1 MTIKHNFALAVK
13 AIIIK
18 DGKLLVLYR
27 SKKEMAKSMVNKR
40 EVCDLPGGGVR
51 FYETS
56 LEGLNREIF
65 EETGLTVKVLE
76 LFSFYD
82 ILRPNLHL
90 SIVTYL
96 CEYESGEISLSWEHD
111 KHEWIGKEDLKE
123 SDLPEWM
130 KRDFLKAF
138 HRYAA
143 ADK

>member
-1 MTIKHNFALAVK
+1 MTTKHNFALAVK

-18 DGKLLVLYR
+18 DEKLLVLYR

-40 EVCDLPGGGVR
+40 EVYDLPGGGVR

-56 LEGLNREIF
+56 LEGLKREIF
-65 EETGLTVKVLE
+65 EETGLSVKVLE

-96 CEYESGEISLSWEHD
+96 CEYESGEVFLSWEHD
-111 KHEWIGKEDLKE
+111 RYEWVSKEDVE
-123 SDLPEWM
+123 NGSMPDWM
-130 KRDFLKAF
+130 KRDFLKVF
-138 HRYAA
+138 KKCHML
-143 ADK
+143 KK